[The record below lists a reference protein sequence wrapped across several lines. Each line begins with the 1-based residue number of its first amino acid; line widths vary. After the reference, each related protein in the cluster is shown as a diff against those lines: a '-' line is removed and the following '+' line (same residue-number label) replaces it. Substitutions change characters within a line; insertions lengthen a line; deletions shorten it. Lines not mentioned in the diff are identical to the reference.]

1 MDFNENVISYNF
13 EDKTLNINGA
23 RVTGVS
29 SYSLKKSGENTYRA
43 TIYIDNAIIEY
54 KDKSR
59 FDGEYFSRDIENGR
73 LRVSKSIT
81 HEELFGRSA
90 E

>member
-29 SYSLKKSGENTYRA
+29 SYSLKKSGENTHRA
-43 TIYIDNAIIEY
+43 TIYIDNAIVI
-54 KDKSR
+54 
-59 FDGEYFSRDIENGR
+59 
-73 LRVSKSIT
+73 
-81 HEELFGRSA
+81 
-90 E
+90 

>member
-29 SYSLKKSGENTYRA
+29 SYSLKKVRRK
-43 TIYIDNAIIEY
+43 YIQSNY
-54 KDKSR
+54 L
-59 FDGEYFSRDIENGR
+59 Y
-73 LRVSKSIT
+73 
-81 HEELFGRSA
+81 
-90 E
+90 